1 MVEVR
6 KVAIVGFG
14 VMGSGIAQVFAQA
27 GFEVSAMDI
36 SEEALKRG
44 LETIVNGP
52 FGLKKAVQKGII
64 TEQQM
69 QEILSRIRVSSDLAE
84 TVRDADLVIEAVVED
99 LEVKKKVFREVDAL
113 APPHAILA
121 SNTSSLSITALA
133 SATKRP
139 EKVAGMHF
147 FNPPQVMKLV
157 EIVRGLRTSD
167 ETVDTLKQIAV
178 RIGKKP
184 IVCKDVPGF
193 IANRIGILAI
203 LEGIRLYEQG
213 VASAEDIDTAMKLGY
228 NWPMGPLELADFIGL
243 DVLLSIAEALY
254 RETGYLA
261 YKPPTIL
268 KRMVEAGFLGR
279 KTKKGF
285 YEY

>member
-1 MVEVR
+1 MVKLK

-27 GFEVSAMDI
+27 GFIVYGMDI
-36 SEEALKRG
+36 DERALKRG
-44 LETIVNGP
+44 LESIINGP
-52 FGLKKAVQKGII
+52 FGLKRAIRKGLI

-69 QEILSRIRVSSDLAE
+69 QEILSRIKVTQDLTEA
-84 TVRDADLVIEAVVED
+84 VRDADLVIEAVIED
-99 LEVKKKVFREVDAL
+99 LEVKRKVFANIDAI
-113 APPHAILA
+113 APLHAILA

-133 SATKRP
+133 AATKRP
-139 EKVAGMHF
+139 EKVVGMHF
-147 FNPPQVMKLV
+147 FNPPQIMKLV
-157 EIVRGLRTSD
+157 EIVQGLQTSD
-167 ETVDTLKQIAV
+167 ETIEFVKQVAIK
-178 RIGKKP
+178 IGKKP

-243 DVLLSIAEALY
+243 DVLLKISEALY
-254 RETGYLA
+254 RETGNPA
-261 YKPPTIL
+261 YMPPTIL
-268 KRMVEAGFLGR
+268 KRMVDAGFLGR
-279 KTKKGF
+279 KAKRGF
-285 YEY
+285 YKY